1 MLRAVGVTDF
11 SPEQM
16 AYLTY
21 GRGVDTTR
29 MREVLGFEPEHTT
42 ASAFEDLRRAIGPG
56 PISTDRVVAVE
67 DIVTQALGG
76 GRG

>member
-1 MLRAVGVTDF
+1 
-11 SPEQM
+11 M

-42 ASAFEDLRRAIGPG
+42 VSAFDDLRRVVGAG
-56 PISTDRVVAVE
+56 PISADRVAAVE
-67 DIVTQALGG
+67 GLVTQALGVE
-76 GRG
+76 RG